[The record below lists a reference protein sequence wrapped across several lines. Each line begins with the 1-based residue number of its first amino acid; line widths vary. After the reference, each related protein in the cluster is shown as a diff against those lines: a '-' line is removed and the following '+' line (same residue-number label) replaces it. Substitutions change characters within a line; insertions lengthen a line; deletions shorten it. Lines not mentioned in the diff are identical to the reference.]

1 MGWISAL
8 SGRIN
13 IHDHCGLMWLD
24 YYPFFVCPFP
34 LDCWTQTRSTV
45 WEKTHFR
52 TCRISRCCLYM
63 TTKSKLWPRALSPHC
78 VQFRLCEYKNIT
90 IIRINIHYM
99 NTLTGH
105 SHPLSSIICVHEVFW
120 AFSSKFSSSSSRT
133 FTINCSQ
140 YYSLTNYK
148 YLRDVQSRF
157 D

>member
-24 YYPFFVCPFP
+24 YYLFFVCPFP
-34 LDCWTQTRSTV
+34 LACWTQTRSTV

-105 SHPLSSIICVHEVFW
+105 SHHQLFVFMKYFELLEANFLPVLPEPSQLTVLS
-120 AFSSKFSSSSSRT
+120 
-133 FTINCSQ
+133 TI
-140 YYSLTNYK
+140 L
-148 YLRDVQSRF
+148 
-157 D
+157 